1 MSRNAATIK
10 SAGGDPNS
18 SRTDRIGSSQPT
30 QTEMFIPVETKEYR
44 VQELMFGEKAFS
56 SKKLV
61 VRPVPRGRYMGS
73 SSQPRT

>member
-10 SAGGDPNS
+10 SAGGGTPI
-18 SRTDRIGSSQPT
+18 RTDRIGSSQPT